1 MMYFYLVDTDAPVG
15 EVFWTCSRPIP
26 GQLVG
31 WMNGMGYGVYSVALP
46 FIQEAKSLD
55 AHPMM
60 PITKEAWVKLV
71 DGYLMDR
78 SDGDYSL
85 ADYYEAFPNS
95 REEAERAAAETLVG
109 EIRLATIEPV

>member
-1 MMYFYLVDTDAPVG
+1 MYFYLVDSEAPMAPAL
-15 EVFWTCSRPIP
+15 WTCSRPIP
-26 GQLVG
+26 GDLIG
-31 WMNGMGYGVYSVALP
+31 WRNGMGYGVYHVEHP
-46 FIQEAKSLD
+46 FIRAAQDLD